1 MKNLL
6 LYTTTI
12 VLWGTSWYA
21 IRLQLTT
28 VAPEVTIF
36 YRFAIA
42 AAVLFAYCL
51 LRNKP
56 MQFSLGVHVRFVF
69 LGLFLFNLNFLLIYL
84 AAKSLATGLISVV
97 FSIVQIFNMLNG
109 AMLLKDRITP
119 GIVIGALMGIGGIAL
134 VFMPELTSF
143 AVDDAGFA
151 ALLLALGGT
160 LSASFGMIGSAAIQR
175 KSVPVLQSNAWGML
189 YGSIL
194 MLIYVGLR
202 GLPLGFDSSI
212 SYVGSLLYLAIFAS
226 VIAFGCFLT
235 LVGRIGAAKASY
247 ATVLFP
253 IIALALSTWAEGY
266 QWSALAAA
274 GVVLTLAGN
283 AVILLDKSKARS

>member
-6 LYTTTI
+6 LYAATI
-12 VLWGTSWYA
+12 VLWGASWYA

-28 VAPEVTIF
+28 VAPEVSIF

-56 MQFSLGVHVRFVF
+56 MQFSLGVHVRFVL

-119 GIVIGALMGIGGIAL
+119 GMVIGALMGIGGIAL

-175 KSVPVLQSNAWGML
+175 QSVPVLQSNAWGML

-202 GLPLGFDSSI
+202 DLPLGFDSSI